1 MSVVAIF
8 ISFRHPIPPPKRQ
21 RNPLAFVHSDTDH
34 PVPDMLFTFKIRPVF
49 AQFVE
54 GFLNDIIRIGW
65 ISEVV
70 QSDGEDII
78 PVLCI

>member
-1 MSVVAIF
+1 MIF
-8 ISFRHPIPPPKRQ
+8 T
-21 RNPLAFVHSDTDH
+21 V
-34 PVPDMLFTFKIRPVF
+34 KIRPAF